1 MADADARRP
10 LLSREP
16 TAQSPMDPDL
26 EASAVTYKSADLSQ
40 LPNPQIFALSFA
52 KLGEPVT
59 LSHLFPYINEFV
71 RYLHIAK
78 HDKQV
83 GFYSGLLESTFA
95 IFQLMA
101 IPLLAQLSGKVL
113 IKFPYPSCHLERIP
127 YSTDRIG
134 RRPIVLFCTAGLALT
149 TMFFGFCTSLPG
161 LLVHRAVAGCV
172 AGDSAVA
179 AAMVGEIAS
188 NAANSG
194 STLAVF
200 SLAWPTGYFLGPL
213 LGGLLSHPAEKY
225 HFLDIEFLRQWP
237 YFLPGFVTG
246 LVALCGSL
254 IGFQF
259 LKETL
264 PSKTCP
270 SRALKAHWRMSSSC
284 SFASAALWDEADTD
298 AIEEVEPKSHSF
310 SQILA
315 NPAIMALAG
324 SAFALNLLSRGFE
337 IILVLYAF
345 SPIENGGLS
354 FTSQRIGYLLSTSAM
369 LSITVQVVFLPYLL
383 RTYSTAGMYNAA
395 MCMFPIMFL
404 LMPLLNLAAR
414 RGLDS
419 ATGAVGPGAMSFIWV
434 CIGLLLAM
442 AALSNLAW
450 VYVLYPLATLNACS
464 SYVSRFT
471 IVLAKDTSPNPES
484 LGTTNRHAASVNRF
498 ECWDTQGVLFVSSN
512 AARIVGPTLISSVYA
527 IAADSSF
534 LLGYGAQASIADHL
548 HIMSM
553 PASTANWHWKNK
565 TVTRWAKEWFERELT
580 TITVSGNSP
589 EESVSISEVTEVDGD
604 VELGQRKSKLITIFD
619 CKIEMQWTGKANDG
633 TEVAGKVV
641 VPEVSH
647 EVTYEW
653 SLTTTRSP
661 AVDAVLALAR
671 SKLPAALEAKFST
684 FAAAIVDTHGGDL
697 TVSGTSTP
705 TPGTSTPAL
714 VPAAAKAPATAPA
727 KAAKKEEKA
736 INTARVT
743 VEATFMAAADD
754 LFSILTDEKR
764 IPAWTRAA
772 AQSTPTAGSPFSL
785 FGGGVKGTYVSLT
798 PGKEIVQTWALQSP
812 TWPEG
817 HNGTLTTTLVQST
830 DSTKVTFSLEG
841 VPKGREEEIKTNLE
855 GYYVQ
860 GLKSI
865 GYVRLF
871 PSAPSQPSTAIP
883 STTKR
888 SGEDAP
894 SSSSYKPA
902 IVVAIISL
910 IVAYALVTV
919 PYFSK

>member
-113 IKFPYPSCHLERIP
+113 IKFPYPSRHLERIP

-149 TMFFGFCTSLPG
+149 TMFFGFC
-161 LLVHRAVAGCV
+161 
-172 AGDSAVA
+172 DSAVA

-254 IGFQF
+254 VGFQF

-354 FTSQRIGYLLSTSAM
+354 FTVRPLLS
-369 LSITVQVVFLPYLL
+369 LLL
-383 RTYSTAGMYNAA
+383 R
-395 MCMFPIMFL
+395 
-404 LMPLLNLAAR
+404 
-414 RGLDS
+414 
-419 ATGAVGPGAMSFIWV
+419 
-434 CIGLLLAM
+434 
-442 AALSNLAW
+442 
-450 VYVLYPLATLNACS
+450 
-464 SYVSRFT
+464 
-471 IVLAKDTSPNPES
+471 
-484 LGTTNRHAASVNRF
+484 
-498 ECWDTQGVLFVSSN
+498 
-512 AARIVGPTLISSVYA
+512 
-527 IAADSSF
+527 
-534 LLGYGAQASIADHL
+534 
-548 HIMSM
+548 
-553 PASTANWHWKNK
+553 
-565 TVTRWAKEWFERELT
+565 VT
-580 TITVSGNSP
+580 
-589 EESVSISEVTEVDGD
+589 
-604 VELGQRKSKLITIFD
+604 
-619 CKIEMQWTGKANDG
+619 
-633 TEVAGKVV
+633 
-641 VPEVSH
+641 
-647 EVTYEW
+647 
-653 SLTTTRSP
+653 
-661 AVDAVLALAR
+661 
-671 SKLPAALEAKFST
+671 
-684 FAAAIVDTHGGDL
+684 
-697 TVSGTSTP
+697 
-705 TPGTSTPAL
+705 
-714 VPAAAKAPATAPA
+714 
-727 KAAKKEEKA
+727 
-736 INTARVT
+736 
-743 VEATFMAAADD
+743 
-754 LFSILTDEKR
+754 
-764 IPAWTRAA
+764 
-772 AQSTPTAGSPFSL
+772 
-785 FGGGVKGTYVSLT
+785 
-798 PGKEIVQTWALQSP
+798 
-812 TWPEG
+812 
-817 HNGTLTTTLVQST
+817 
-830 DSTKVTFSLEG
+830 
-841 VPKGREEEIKTNLE
+841 
-855 GYYVQ
+855 
-860 GLKSI
+860 
-865 GYVRLF
+865 
-871 PSAPSQPSTAIP
+871 
-883 STTKR
+883 
-888 SGEDAP
+888 
-894 SSSSYKPA
+894 
-902 IVVAIISL
+902 
-910 IVAYALVTV
+910 
-919 PYFSK
+919 